1 MLGTVGRWIIHT
13 RESDQ
18 SKLEEEYVKKDM
30 YECMEFRE
38 NKSRRQRE
46 VHTVDRARM
55 KKRKIVQKKKNL
67 FILCQLFIIIIVIN
81 RHLKQ

>member
-38 NKSRRQRE
+38 NKSGRQRE

-55 KKRKIVQKKKNL
+55 KKRKIVQKKKLVYSLSTFYNYH
-67 FILCQLFIIIIVIN
+67 
-81 RHLKQ
+81 RY